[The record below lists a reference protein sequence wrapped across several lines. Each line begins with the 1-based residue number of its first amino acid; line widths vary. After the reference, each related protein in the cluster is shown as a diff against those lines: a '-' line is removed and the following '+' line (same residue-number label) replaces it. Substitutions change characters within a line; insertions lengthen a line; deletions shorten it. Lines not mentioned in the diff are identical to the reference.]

1 MKLDNLTLLIP
12 AKEDADC
19 LFYVLNELK
28 NFDVEKILVVPD
40 NAILP
45 KNFKFEKLKVIHQSK
60 SGFGNALIEGAQ
72 EVKTEFFCVFN
83 ADGSF
88 NPSELEGMLKLTKY
102 FDYVFA
108 SRYLDNAKSDDD
120 TFITIVGNYIFSKIG
135 SIFFNL
141 KISDILYTYV
151 ICNTIKTRELNLKN
165 EDFGFCVELPI
176 KVKRKNF
183 TYTDTASHERNRHSG
198 KKNPMHLLMV
208 LKFYSRC
215 LSFFLIK
222 KYKNKYTKIFIT
234 IPNTKISV
242 LDNVTFE

>member
-60 SGFGNALIEGAQ
+60 SGFGNALIEGVQ
-72 EVKTEFFCVFN
+72 EVKTDFFCVFN

-108 SRYLDNAKSDDD
+108 SRYLDNAESDDD
-120 TFITIVGNYIFSKIG
+120 TFITKVGNYIFSKIG

-151 ICNTIKTRELNLKN
+151 MCNTKKTKELNLKN

-198 KKNPMHLLMV
+198 KKKPNAFIDGSKILFTMFKL
-208 LKFYSRC
+208 
-215 LSFFLIK
+215 FFNK
-222 KYKNKYTKIFIT
+222 KI
-234 IPNTKISV
+234 
-242 LDNVTFE
+242 

>member
-28 NFDVEKILVVPD
+28 NFDVEKILVVPN

-45 KNFKFEKLKVIHQSK
+45 KNFKFEKLKIIRQSK
-60 SGFGNALIEGAQ
+60 SGFGNALIEGMQ
-72 EVKTEFFCVFN
+72 EVKTDFFCVFN

-108 SRYLDNAKSDDD
+108 SRYLNNAESDDD
-120 TFITIVGNYIFSKIG
+120 TFITIIGNYIFSKIL

-141 KISDILYTYV
+141 KISKLLYT
-151 ICNTIKTRELNLKN
+151 
-165 EDFGFCVELPI
+165 
-176 KVKRKNF
+176 
-183 TYTDTASHERNRHSG
+183 
-198 KKNPMHLLMV
+198 
-208 LKFYSRC
+208 
-215 LSFFLIK
+215 
-222 KYKNKYTKIFIT
+222 
-234 IPNTKISV
+234 
-242 LDNVTFE
+242 